1 MDKGFTCTGCG
12 RVCSVISGFG
22 GSMHDGDGDGARLSQ
37 LPSGRS
43 LVDLVGAAR
52 AEELC
57 AIALDWL
64 MAPPGSPPPPS
75 PC

>member
-52 AEELC
+52 AEEL
-57 AIALDWL
+57 
-64 MAPPGSPPPPS
+64 
-75 PC
+75 